1 MEYTVIIEKDPES
14 GWFVGKCVQLPEA
27 MSQGETLDEL
37 LDNMKDAISLVLE
50 YNKEKAVHAFKF
62 KGGKVF
68 YRKVAFAGNDRSL

>member
-1 MEYTVIIEKDPES
+1 MECTVIVTKDPES

-50 YNKEKAVHAFKF
+50 CNKEKSLNAF
-62 KGGKVF
+62 KGGKIF
-68 YRKVAFAGNDRSL
+68 YRKVAFA